1 MEYSGSANNQ
11 AEDLQGPDL
20 PGFVPYLSLVFKLT
34 ITAVVLPLSSWIVY
48 AIKTKRCLRKPQN
61 AFIANL
67 LVAGMIITLIDCSMS
82 ASMIISYALGVEYY
96 IGCFMMKSRLAPYY
110 VINLSLVITAVDKL
124 IAISYIKTHPFKYK
138 KIMTPRVVAAT
149 ITGSWLISV
158 IPAAWSIIFNLD
170 GIVDV
175 PQYGTCLVGGD
186 ALIEGTFIFVIPT
199 FLSALLTAILNICF
213 AIKSHQVHNR
223 LQREVISAGSDS
235 QSNSIKLLMKKQRNI
250 KLMKKSIKALV
261 VIVFGSVGIPLVMVP
276 LIIWGR
282 FFVESKVYQDITK
295 YVISM
300 NIGFVIRIFHPL
312 VYGMHFKQIREPMGR
327 CLRRCV
333 KMNKVNS
340 VAPQ

>member
-1 MEYSGSANNQ
+1 MITT
-11 AEDLQGPDL
+11 
-20 PGFVPYLSLVFKLT
+20 LT
-34 ITAVVLPLSSWIVY
+34 D
-48 AIKTKRCLRKPQN
+48 CL
-61 AFIANL
+61 
-67 LVAGMIITLIDCSMS
+67 MS

-110 VINLSLVITAVDKL
+110 VTILSLVIIAVDKL
-124 IAISYIKTHPFKYK
+124 IALAYIKTYPFKYK

-158 IPAAWSIIFNLD
+158 IPAAWSITFNVD

-175 PQYGTCLVGGD
+175 PQYGICLVGGD
-186 ALIEGTFIFVIPT
+186 ALIEGIFIFIIPT
-199 FLSALLTAILNICF
+199 LLSSALLTAILNICF
-213 AIKSHQVHNR
+213 AIKSYQVHKR
-223 LQREVISAGSDS
+223 LQREVNSAGSNS
-235 QSNSIKLLMKKQRNI
+235 QSNSIKLLMKKQRDI

-261 VIVFGSVGIPLVMVP
+261 VIVFGSVGIPLVVVP

-282 FFVESKVYQDITK
+282 FFVESEVYQDIAD

-327 CLRRCV
+327 WLRRCV